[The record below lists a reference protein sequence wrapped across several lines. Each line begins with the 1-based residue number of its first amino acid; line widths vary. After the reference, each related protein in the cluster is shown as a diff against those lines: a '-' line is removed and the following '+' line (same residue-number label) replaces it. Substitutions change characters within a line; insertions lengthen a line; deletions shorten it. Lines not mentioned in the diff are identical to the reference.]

1 MKSSILFGTAGVPL
15 TTKKRDTLSG
25 IKRVKELGL
34 QAMELEFVHGVR
46 MKPELAGEVKKIAEK
61 NDISLS
67 IHGPYYINL
76 NSKEPEKRDA
86 SRTRILDSMKIGSH
100 AGVGYVT
107 FHPAFF
113 QKMDTEQ
120 VFQTVKKQLQ
130 KIMDE
135 REKKKYS
142 ANIKPETTGK
152 PTQFGS
158 LTELLRMYSEIGIPP
173 YIDFSHVHARDNGR
187 FKKKEDVRAAFEEV
201 EKTDSQLLK
210 TLNMHMSGIAY
221 SEKGERNH
229 LVLQDSKNDF
239 PYKWVLDSL
248 KEFDCKGTVICE
260 SPDMEK
266 DALLMQ
272 AYYRELG

>member
-1 MKSSILFGTAGVPL
+1 MKNGILFGTAGVPL
-15 TTKKRDTLSG
+15 STAKRDTLSG
-25 IKRVKELGL
+25 IERVKALGL

-76 NSKEPEKRDA
+76 NSKEPEKRGA
-86 SRTRILDSMKIGSH
+86 SRTRILDSVKIGSH
-100 AGVGYVT
+100 AGAHCVT

-113 QKMDTEQ
+113 QEMDTEQ
-120 VFQTVKKQLQ
+120 VFQTVKKQLE
-130 KIMDE
+130 KILDE
-135 REKKKYS
+135 REKKKYTT
-142 ANIKPETTGK
+142 AIKPETTGK

-187 FKKKEDVRAAFEEV
+187 FKKKEDVRKAFEEV
-201 EKTDSQLLK
+201 EKADSKLLK
-210 TLNMHMSGIAY
+210 SLNMHMSGIAY

-229 LVLQDSKNDF
+229 LVLQDKANDF
-239 PYKWVLDSL
+239 PYKWVLENL
-248 KEFDCKGTVICE
+248 KEFSCKGTVICE
-260 SPDMEK
+260 SPDMER

-272 AYYRELG
+272 KYFETL